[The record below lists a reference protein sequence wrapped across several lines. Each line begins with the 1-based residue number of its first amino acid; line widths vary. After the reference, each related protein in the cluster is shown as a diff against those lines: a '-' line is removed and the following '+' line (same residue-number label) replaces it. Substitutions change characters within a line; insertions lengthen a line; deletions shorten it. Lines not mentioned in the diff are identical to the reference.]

1 MQEVKAS
8 LTVNKREALLGRV
21 VDFDGESVLAG
32 VHPSPRPPRD
42 AAEIIQRIRT
52 KLRRKT
58 AVPLDRL
65 RSESLGRFLIHTWE
79 ESVDQLVQRSQLRP
93 SLHNTDGDKL
103 LLTCDHFSFDP
114 AKHTQIDRCL
124 RTIPNIDQPDA
135 PEQPYTF
142 LRPGNPKHTD
152 WDTTVVGRAMLV
164 SGKLMLETN
173 SIERADALRK
183 LVEKSCQGL
192 LQHRLR
198 EHSNPTGPISNRE
211 ARPRLPTE
219 LPPAEMDAIIRQ
231 YKANFYARWV
241 DEPVP
246 ALGGK
251 TPRQAIRSKAGRAQ
265 VDVLLKQ
272 IEHTESRQPGG
283 PQVDLTSIR
292 TELGLT

>member
-1 MQEVKAS
+1 MHEVKAS

-32 VHPSPRPPRD
+32 VHPSPLPPRD
-42 AAEIIQRIRT
+42 AAEIIQRTRT
-52 KLRRKT
+52 KLRRET

-152 WDTTVVGRAMLV
+152 WDL
-164 SGKLMLETN
+164 SL
-173 SIERADALRK
+173 I
-183 LVEKSCQGL
+183 
-192 LQHRLR
+192 H
-198 EHSNPTGPISNRE
+198 I
-211 ARPRLPTE
+211 
-219 LPPAEMDAIIRQ
+219 
-231 YKANFYARWV
+231 
-241 DEPVP
+241 
-246 ALGGK
+246 
-251 TPRQAIRSKAGRAQ
+251 
-265 VDVLLKQ
+265 
-272 IEHTESRQPGG
+272 
-283 PQVDLTSIR
+283 
-292 TELGLT
+292 

>member
-1 MQEVKAS
+1 
-8 LTVNKREALLGRV
+8 
-21 VDFDGESVLAG
+21 
-32 VHPSPRPPRD
+32 
-42 AAEIIQRIRT
+42 
-52 KLRRKT
+52 
-58 AVPLDRL
+58 
-65 RSESLGRFLIHTWE
+65 
-79 ESVDQLVQRSQLRP
+79 
-93 SLHNTDGDKL
+93 
-103 LLTCDHFSFDP
+103 
-114 AKHTQIDRCL
+114 
-124 RTIPNIDQPDA
+124 
-135 PEQPYTF
+135 
-142 LRPGNPKHTD
+142 
-152 WDTTVVGRAMLV
+152 MLV
-164 SGKLMLETN
+164 SDKLMLETN